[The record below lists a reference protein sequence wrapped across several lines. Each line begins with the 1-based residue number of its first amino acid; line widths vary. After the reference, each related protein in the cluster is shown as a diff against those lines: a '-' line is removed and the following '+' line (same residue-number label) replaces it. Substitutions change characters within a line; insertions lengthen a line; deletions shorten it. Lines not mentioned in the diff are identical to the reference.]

1 MVNVG
6 NPNDEKDETTGCSD
20 LGLRVSLSND
30 VTKHLFYASD

>member
-6 NPNDEKDETTGCSD
+6 NPNDEKDVTTGCSD

-30 VTKHLFYASD
+30 IANHLYYASD